1 MARHSPAASLR
12 RDIFPP
18 LGEHDDFPFPDV
30 EQATGEGILCQ
41 GGNLSPGMLL
51 SAYRRG
57 IFPWYGPGEPLLWW
71 SPDPRFAL
79 IPRDLHVSATSRKLL
94 RRLFG
99 DPEVEVSLD
108 GDFASVIRACATAR
122 RRGQRGTWIVQEMI
136 DAYTDLHRLGYAHSV
151 ELRRGGKLAG
161 GLYGVSLGR
170 AFFGESMFSIES
182 GASRAAF
189 LCLALRLTDEGYS
202 LIDSQ
207 VYTDYLAE
215 MGARDM
221 PRASYLSLLAGALGS
236 PTLQGPWSDAFPGF
250 PTSAGLSAILARSTQ
265 STRSNGPR

>member
-1 MARHSPAASLR
+1 MARHSPAARLH
-12 RDIFPP
+12 RDSFPL
-18 LGEHDDFPFPDV
+18 LGEHDDFPFPPVD
-30 EQATGEGILCQ
+30 QASEEGILCQ

-79 IPRDLHVSATSRKLL
+79 IPGELHVSATSRKLL
-94 RRLFG
+94 RRLLP
-99 DPEVEVSLD
+99 DPDVTLSLD
-108 GDFASVIRACATAR
+108 GDFPAVIRACASAKS
-122 RRGQRGTWIVQEMI
+122 RGQRGTWIVPAMI
-136 DAYTDLHRLGYAHSV
+136 DAYAELHRLGFAHSV
-151 ELRRGGKLAG
+151 EVRRGAALVG

-170 AFFGESMFSIES
+170 AFFGESMFSLES

-189 LCLALRLTDEGYS
+189 LCLALRLAGEGYA

-215 MGARDM
+215 MGAKDM
-221 PRASYLSLLAGALGS
+221 PRSSYQSLLADALAG
-236 PTLQGPWSDAFPGF
+236 PTLRGSWSEAFTGF
-250 PTSAGLSAILARSTQ
+250 PASAGLSAILDRK
-265 STRSNGPR
+265 NGPR